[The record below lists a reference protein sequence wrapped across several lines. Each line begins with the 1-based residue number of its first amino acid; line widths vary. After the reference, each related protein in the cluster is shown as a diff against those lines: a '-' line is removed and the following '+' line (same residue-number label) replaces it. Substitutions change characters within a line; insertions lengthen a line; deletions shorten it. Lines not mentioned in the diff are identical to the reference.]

1 MSSISSE
8 PSPGHGWTPQQW
20 QAVSSPHRL
29 QLLLLL
35 TGLKEATV
43 HELAELSGRT
53 AQSLYPHL
61 DALVHAGFLVVR
73 EPAETG
79 RRSRVYACG
88 PASMVAPVDA
98 TTGRGNRDS
107 AELSAL
113 MLHDACARLRRFGSI
128 AEGMPLGE
136 GAERAVAMHS
146 ELTWLDDDRRRRVND
161 LMRQIMAVVQ
171 EGRAARGGR
180 RTNVLLYHFP
190 DVTLREAR
198 LERDGANNGV
208 ASESD

>member
-1 MSSISSE
+1 MLSNSSE

-29 QLLLLL
+29 QLLLLM

-61 DALVHAGFLVVR
+61 EALVHASFLIVR
-73 EPAETG
+73 EPSVTG

-88 PASMVAPVDA
+88 PASLVSPVNPHTGHGNGDA
-98 TTGRGNRDS
+98 

-113 MLHDACARLRRFGSI
+113 MLHDACARLRRFGAI
-128 AEGMPLGE
+128 AEGTPIGTHD
-136 GAERAVAMHS
+136 ERMMATHS
-146 ELTWLDDDRRRRVND
+146 ELTWLDEERRRRLNE
-161 LMRQIMAVVQ
+161 LTRQIMQVIQ
-171 EGRAARGGR
+171 EGRAARKGR
-180 RTNVLLYHFP
+180 RTNVILYHFP

-198 LERDGANNGV
+198 RERGEPKPAK
-208 ASESD
+208 